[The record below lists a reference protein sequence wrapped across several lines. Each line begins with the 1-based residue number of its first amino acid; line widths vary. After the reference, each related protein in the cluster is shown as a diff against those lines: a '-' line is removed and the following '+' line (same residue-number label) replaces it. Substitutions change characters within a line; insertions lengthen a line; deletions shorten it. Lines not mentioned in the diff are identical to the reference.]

1 MEKKPPHL
9 IFDENTLANA
19 TDSERIFMEAMKKSL
34 DDNWYVFHSLRFTW
48 GERRAKRDY
57 EIDFLLFTP
66 LYGFLVVEV
75 KGGAIKCSNGSY
87 MVDGRPC
94 DPFRQASTN
103 MYAFKD
109 MLLERLK
116 TSYMPF
122 RYAYAVAFPFK
133 SAKSIVIPQD
143 QAKRL
148 IDKNILYNPENW
160 VVAHIRE
167 MPLPGIPEGAA
178 RFGADDI
185 LKVLAPESA
194 ADDDLAATI
203 KFSSEKIKRNAINPK
218 QFLAMFSAFRRLKIC
233 GCAGSGKTLLAVE
246 KARQLGEMGK
256 RTLILCYNTMIA
268 AKIKRD
274 FDGSLPVTVGAFYE
288 YGAEK
293 LGLKDKVAAHRN
305 SPKTYAIIADFMKK
319 NLPDVE
325 EPYDAV
331 IVDEAQDFDDDM
343 WEIVGGLLKK
353 DAFFYIFYDP
363 EQNVFGRKMNL
374 PDFGIPPVMLT
385 VNCRNTRKIA
395 SELGKYSSYA
405 IESASGMPE
414 GGAVKT
420 LAGDCRE
427 NLGKLLATLVGE
439 NKVQPDDIAVIGAH
453 GIGNTSIGKD
463 RVVNGYEI
471 ADGGKAGCVGYYTYM
486 KFKGCDSKVV
496 ILLDV
501 DEKDKRWSRAG
512 LYTALSRATSQA
524 FILKKG

>member
-94 DPFRQASTN
+94 DPFRQAATN
-103 MYAFKD
+103 MYAFKE
-109 MLLERLK
+109 ML
-116 TSYMPF
+116 
-122 RYAYAVAFPFK
+122 
-133 SAKSIVIPQD
+133 
-143 QAKRL
+143 
-148 IDKNILYNPENW
+148 
-160 VVAHIRE
+160 
-167 MPLPGIPEGAA
+167 
-178 RFGADDI
+178 
-185 LKVLAPESA
+185 
-194 ADDDLAATI
+194 
-203 KFSSEKIKRNAINPK
+203 
-218 QFLAMFSAFRRLKIC
+218 
-233 GCAGSGKTLLAVE
+233 
-246 KARQLGEMGK
+246 
-256 RTLILCYNTMIA
+256 
-268 AKIKRD
+268 
-274 FDGSLPVTVGAFYE
+274 
-288 YGAEK
+288 
-293 LGLKDKVAAHRN
+293 
-305 SPKTYAIIADFMKK
+305 
-319 NLPDVE
+319 
-325 EPYDAV
+325 
-331 IVDEAQDFDDDM
+331 
-343 WEIVGGLLKK
+343 
-353 DAFFYIFYDP
+353 
-363 EQNVFGRKMNL
+363 
-374 PDFGIPPVMLT
+374 
-385 VNCRNTRKIA
+385 
-395 SELGKYSSYA
+395 
-405 IESASGMPE
+405 
-414 GGAVKT
+414 
-420 LAGDCRE
+420 
-427 NLGKLLATLVGE
+427 LVGE